1 MNMSWLSVLGI
12 ILCVLTFIG
21 TILIFVD
28 KESNFGNIVTCILS
42 GLLMIFL
49 TYDMLKSDSV
59 IRPAAQSAIQHGS
72 NVAQTVGSA
81 VGSAANTA
89 TTQLRV

>member
-28 KESNFGNIVTCILS
+28 KENLPKYSNLHSIRSIND
-42 GLLMIFL
+42 LL
-49 TYDMLKSDSV
+49 
-59 IRPAAQSAIQHGS
+59 
-72 NVAQTVGSA
+72 NV
-81 VGSAANTA
+81 
-89 TTQLRV
+89 

>member
-49 TYDMLKSDSV
+49 TYDMLKGDSV
-59 IRPAAQSAIQHGS
+59 VAKSIQSGAQAAA
-72 NVAQTVGSA
+72 
-81 VGSAANTA
+81 SAASA
-89 TTQLRV
+89 ASTQFRA